1 MEIDKILT
9 HFKDVKKVSLN
20 QWQGRCPA
28 HDDKTPS
35 LSISE
40 GEDGKT
46 LLHCHAGCHKSAV
59 LKAAGLKA
67 SDLFPYT
74 ERSRI
79 VATYAYTDKT
89 GEVLFEVCRKEP
101 KGFVQRRPDDNGK
114 WIYNLKG
121 VRRVLYHLP
130 ELLNADRDAVVWIVE
145 GEKDVERLAS
155 LGFVATCSPGG
166 ADKWRQDYNEFFSGR
181 DVVIIPDNDEAGR
194 NHAKSVG
201 EALQRIAA
209 SVTIVELPDV
219 PPDGGDVSDWLS
231 QGHTK
236 EELLALVED
245 TPDWIPTNSTATSTA
260 FRDFH
265 LTDVGNA
272 QRLVALCGRD
282 LHYCYGRNRWFV
294 WDGKHWAI
302 DESGA
307 VTRKAKAT
315 IRELYTDAGS
325 LTDSGERKAVAQWA
339 MRSESD
345 RLLRSMVS
353 LARSEPSIPIRLK
366 EFNKD
371 PWKLNV
377 LNGIVDLQ
385 SGTLEPHKRDGLISK
400 LASVEY
406 QEDKSCPLWKSFL
419 ERVLDGD
426 EDLISFVQ
434 RAVGYAL
441 TGSVREQVFFLLYG
455 TGANGKSTFLETL
468 RALLGDYAQHAD
480 FSTFLVRVNDG
491 PRNDLARLD
500 GARLVTAQEIEN
512 GRRFSEST
520 LKQLTGEDTVTARF
534 LYTENFEFKPM
545 FKLFLAANHKPIIR
559 GTDLA
564 IWRRVCLIPFTVTI
578 PEQEQDKELS
588 AKLRGELPGI
598 LNWVLD
604 GCRQWQAI
612 GLKPPEAV
620 TDATAM
626 YQSEMDILGQFLAA
640 RCIRSKMFQA
650 TAKELYQ
657 AYLIW
662 CEETGDKAISKRAFG
677 LALAERGLDKSKSHG
692 RILWK
697 GIGLVTGDDGDD
709 GDDFSESP
717 LTRENMEK
725 FAGNRLDP
733 PQGPPGQ
740 TGSELIFSKPG
751 DDGDDINPQ
760 DTLESR
766 GT

>member
-1 MEIDKILT
+1 MKIDEVLSY
-9 HFKDVKKVSLN
+9 FKNVKQTEPG
-20 QWQGRCPA
+20 QWIATCPA
-28 HDDKTPS
+28 HKDERPS
-35 LSISE
+35 LSIAA
-40 GEDGKT
+40 GENGKV
-46 LLHCHAGCHKSAV
+46 LLHCQGGCDVNDV
-59 LKAAGLKA
+59 LGAAGLKA

-74 ERSRI
+74 REETTRI
-79 VATYAYTDKT
+79 VAAYSYTDENGKL
-89 GEVLFEVCRKEP
+89 LFQVVRRPLKSFC
-101 KGFVQRRPDDNGK
+101 QRRPDGSGK

-121 VRRVLYHLP
+121 VRRVLYRLP
-130 ELLNADRDAVVWIVE
+130 GLLNADRNAVVWIVE
-145 GEKDVERLAS
+145 GEKDADALAG
-155 LGFVATCSPGG
+155 LGLVATTNSGG
-166 ADKWRQDYNEFFSGR
+166 VGKWRKSYNQALEGR
-181 DVVIIPDNDEAGR
+181 HVVIFPDCDEAGYK
-194 NHAKSVG
+194 HAVNVA
-201 EALQRIAA
+201 EALQGVAESIK
-209 SVTIVELPDV
+209 IVELPDQS
-219 PPDGGDVSDWLS
+219 PGGDVSDYLIN
-231 QGHTK
+231 HTK
-236 EELLALVED
+236 EDLWALVED
-245 TPDWIPTNSTATSTA
+245 TPDWTPANSTATSTA

-272 QRLVALCGRD
+272 QRLVALHGRD
-282 LHYCYGRNRWFV
+282 LHYCYGHNRWFV

-345 RLLRSMVS
+345 HLLRSMVS
-353 LARSEPSIPIRLK
+353 QARSEPSIPIQLK

-385 SGTLEPHKRDGLISK
+385 NGTLEPHKRDDLISK

-468 RALLGDYAQHAD
+468 RALLGDYAQHSE
-480 FSTFLVRVNDG
+480 FSTFLSRKSDG
-491 PRNDLARLD
+491 PRNDIARLN

-512 GRRFSEST
+512 GRRFSETT

-534 LYTENFEFKPM
+534 LYTENFEFKPT

-578 PEQEQDKELS
+578 PEKEQDKELA

-598 LNWVLD
+598 LNWALE
-604 GCRQWQAI
+604 GCRQWQAV
-612 GLKPPEAV
+612 GLKPPKAV
-620 TDATAM
+620 TDAIEV
-626 YQSEMDILGQFLAA
+626 YRSEMDILGQFLAE
-640 RCIRSKMFQA
+640 RCIHSKMFQA

-657 AYLIW
+657 AYLRW
-662 CEETGDKAISKRAFG
+662 CEEAGDKAISKRAFG
-677 LALAERGLDKSKSHG
+677 LALAERGLIKSKSHS
-692 RILWK
+692 RIIWK
-697 GIGLVTGDDGDD
+697 GIGLLAGDEGDDNGY
-709 GDDFSESP
+709 FPQKS
-717 LTRENMEK
+717 LTREDMEK
-725 FAGNRLDP
+725 FTEKHSYRHHGYPTQAAKGR
-733 PQGPPGQ
+733 
-740 TGSELIFSKPG
+740 EI
-751 DDGDDINPQ
+751 
-760 DTLESR
+760 
-766 GT
+766 